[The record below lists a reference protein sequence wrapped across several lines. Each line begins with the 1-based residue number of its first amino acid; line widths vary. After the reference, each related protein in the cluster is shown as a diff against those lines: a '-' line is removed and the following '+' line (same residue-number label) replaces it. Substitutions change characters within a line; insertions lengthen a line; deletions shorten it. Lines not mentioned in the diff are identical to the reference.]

1 LAGWRVGGVGGVG
14 GLAGWQVG
22 EVGILNRKLYICYIT
37 PIPDNM
43 EEEANLCI
51 EMSREKMEK
60 ALNHLEDELAHVRA
74 GKATPNILDG
84 ISIDYYG
91 ANTPLSQVSNI
102 GTPDPKTIVIQPWD
116 KSMIDTI
123 EKAILY
129 ANIGLTPM
137 NNGELIRLNIPP
149 LTEERRRNLVRQ
161 VKTMGET
168 TKVSIRNARRDAND
182 DLKKMLKDGLP
193 EDIEK
198 ESVEVVQKLTDDHIA
213 KIDLVVNM
221 KEKEIMTV

>member
-1 LAGWRVGGVGGVG
+1 
-14 GLAGWQVG
+14 
-22 EVGILNRKLYICYIT
+22 
-37 PIPDNM
+37 M
-43 EEEANLCI
+43 EEEARFCI
-51 EMSREKMEK
+51 DMTREKMEK
-60 ALNHLEDELAHVRA
+60 ALRHLEDELAHVRA

-91 ANTPLSQVSNI
+91 AITPLPQVSNI
-102 GTPDPKTIVIQPWD
+102 GTPDAKTIVIQPWD

-137 NNGELIRLNIPP
+137 NNGEIIRLNIPP
-149 LTEERRRNLVRQ
+149 LTEERRRNLVKQ
-161 VKTMGET
+161 VKMMGEN

-182 DLKKMLKDGLP
+182 DLKKLLKNGLP

-198 ESVEVVQKLTDDHIA
+198 ESMEEVQEMTDEFIRKTDVI
-213 KIDLVVNM
+213 VVA
-221 KEKEIMTV
+221 KEKDIMTV